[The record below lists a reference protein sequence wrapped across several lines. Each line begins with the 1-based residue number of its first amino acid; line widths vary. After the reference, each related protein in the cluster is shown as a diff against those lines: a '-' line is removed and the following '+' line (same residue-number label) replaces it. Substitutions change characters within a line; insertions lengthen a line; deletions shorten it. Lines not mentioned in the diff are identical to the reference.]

1 MENNESKQHVQ
12 LPNQLITFED
22 MQPKDIIVYLAIR
35 LNQGINKQYP
45 KAAVVGTETIAKT
58 LGCSDKTVRNSINL
72 LKKNGAIIVEKLGK
86 CNAYYFPKFEGFEK
100 FSPKKIK
107 NPNLTYKQ
115 KAFYAAQQ
123 QYMIKNNQN
132 CYTEY
137 NLVEISNRIHLNPKT
152 IKKYENDF
160 KKQGLMVE
168 VTTNKIN
175 PETGCAIIR
184 KIYNSKE
191 LGQFLWCVAENH
203 EYRLRDIEKQM
214 QNTSDLQEQVEL
226 LKQRL
231 DIVEDNNKN
240 LKKLTSLYEKALSKQ
255 TVKNIKQEY
264 DRLYL

>member
-86 CNAYYFPKFEGFEK
+86 CNAYYFPKFEGYEK
-100 FSPKKIK
+100 FSPEFVK

-152 IKKYENDF
+152 IKNMKMILKN
-160 KKQGLMVE
+160 
-168 VTTNKIN
+168 
-175 PETGCAIIR
+175 
-184 KIYNSKE
+184 
-191 LGQFLWCVAENH
+191 
-203 EYRLRDIEKQM
+203 RD
-214 QNTSDLQEQVEL
+214 
-226 LKQRL
+226 
-231 DIVEDNNKN
+231 
-240 LKKLTSLYEKALSKQ
+240 
-255 TVKNIKQEY
+255 
-264 DRLYL
+264 